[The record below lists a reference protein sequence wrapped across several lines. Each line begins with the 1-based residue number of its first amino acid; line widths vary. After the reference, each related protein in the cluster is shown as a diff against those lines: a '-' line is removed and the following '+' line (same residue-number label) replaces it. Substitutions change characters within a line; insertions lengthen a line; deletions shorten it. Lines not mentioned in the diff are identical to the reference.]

1 MLQMKGNDAMTR
13 NLELTDRARAD
24 IARATDNA
32 QVVLARFGGPEGF
45 SLVTGPVP
53 TPGPGQVRV
62 RVLAASVQ
70 FTDTLIR
77 RGVYPDLREKPPLTP
92 GYDLVGEIDAVGPGV
107 TGLAPGDRVAD
118 LTMIG
123 SYARYRL
130 LEADRV
136 VRVPREL
143 DPAEAT
149 TMVLSYMTAYQLL
162 HRHAQARP
170 GQKILV
176 QGATGAVGLALL
188 ELGRVHG
195 LELVGTARPASFDLV
210 RSYGAAPL
218 DYREDYGAAL
228 PGGVDIVFDGIAER
242 GFRRAWPVVRKGGM
256 LSAYGF
262 SAMINDGSSYLS
274 FGLAFAR
281 LGLWNLLPNGRR
293 AGFYSITGMRKQ
305 HPDWFRSDL
314 EALFELLGKR
324 AIQPR
329 IAERMPLTAEAV
341 ADAHRRLDAGGRG
354 GALVIIP

>member
-1 MLQMKGNDAMTR
+1 MT
-13 NLELTDRARAD
+13 TDPEITEHAPGQ

-32 QVVLARFGGPEGF
+32 HVVLARFGGPEGF
-45 SLVTGPVP
+45 SLATGPVP

-77 RGVYPDLREKPPLTP
+77 RGVYPGLREKPPLTP

-123 SYARYRL
+123 SYARHRL
-130 LEADRV
+130 LEASRV
-136 VRVPREL
+136 ARVPSEL
-143 DPAEAT
+143 DPAEAA
-149 TMVLSYMTAYQLL
+149 TMVLSFMTAYQLL

-176 QGATGAVGLALL
+176 HGAAGAVGLALL
-188 ELGRVHG
+188 DLGRVHG

-210 RSYGAAPL
+210 RSYGATPL
-218 DYREDYGAAL
+218 DYREDYAAAL
-228 PGGVDIVFDGIAER
+228 PDGVDIVFDGIGER
-242 GFRRAWPVVRKGGM
+242 GFRRSWPLVREGGM

-262 SAMINDGSSYLS
+262 SAMINDGSGFLS
-274 FGLAFAR
+274 FGLAFGR
-281 LGLWNLLPNGRR
+281 LALWNLLPNGKR

-314 EALFELLGKR
+314 EALFALLGKR
-324 AIQPR
+324 EIRPR
-329 IAERMPLTAEAV
+329 IGERLPLTAEAV
-341 ADAHRRLDAGGRG
+341 ADAHRRLDGGGRE